1 MKGGKEKKFNF
12 REFTNEVGQVIEIEL
27 VDFRNY
33 IKIPIWEL
41 KSVSDSGHLWFELR
55 PLKIQ
60 MLTL

>member
-33 IKIPIWEL
+33 IKIPI
-41 KSVSDSGHLWFELR
+41 
-55 PLKIQ
+55 
-60 MLTL
+60 